1 MTTTDPKNRI
11 SHDLPAEDDQA
22 IDGHVGGLEELFG
35 KYGVDLGTEDTRRFA
50 LVGAGRSVYVKAAL
64 AIAQANAQLCPPWV
78 IPLEFTRDVDG
89 ADYFDAMERR
99 LNAVLS
105 LVRGAGILCRKEA
118 YEAANAVYD
127 FCKKGAEFNVPG
139 AKDAADELGQNFEK
153 LGSGTG
159 KSDPPSGTGSAG

>member
-1 MTTTDPKNRI
+1 MRTTDPKNRI
-11 SHDLPAEDDQA
+11 SHDLPTEDDQA
-22 IDGHVGGLEELFG
+22 IDSHVGALEELFG

-50 LVGAGRSVYVKAAL
+50 LVGAGRSAYVKEGL
-64 AIAQANAQLCPPWV
+64 AIAQTKPQLRPPWV
-78 IPLEFTRDVDG
+78 IPQEFARDVDG

-99 LNAVLS
+99 LNALLS

-139 AKDAADELGQNFEK
+139 AKDAADGLGQNFERQ
-153 LGSGTG
+153 GPGTG
-159 KSDPPSGTGSAG
+159 KSDPPSGTGTAG

>member
-11 SHDLPAEDDQA
+11 SHDPPAEDLQS
-22 IDGHVGGLEELFG
+22 IDGHVGGLEDLFG

-64 AIAQANAQLCPPWV
+64 AIAQTKSQLCPPWV

-139 AKDAADELGQNFEK
+139 AKDAADELARNFE
-153 LGSGTG
+153 GQGVSGA
-159 KSDPPSGTGSAG
+159 KSGPPSGGGDAA